1 MNKKILNSKLV
12 KASLVIF
19 VIGIVA
25 TIAAGCIMN
34 YVCKTNAISAEVIEI
49 VPAVEDEDFAIGVIK
64 SEDGNDDLVV
74 IDSENGNEVIV
85 PIAITE
91 IVEAQDADE
100 MRGGITVYRNGLGE
114 LTGAKLFVPE
124 DAVMREYI
132 K

>member
-1 MNKKILNSKLV
+1 MKKSLKIAAV
-12 KASLVIF
+12 SLVIGVALLF
-19 VIGIVA
+19 TSVGVI
-25 TIAAGCIMN
+25 N
-34 YVCKTNAISAEVIEI
+34 YTHAKRQTVSRFTEI
-49 VPAVEDEDFAIGVIK
+49 VPAIEDEDFAIGVIR

-74 IDSENGNEVIV
+74 INSENGNEVIV

-91 IVEAQDADE
+91 IVTGQDAGE

>member
-34 YVCKTNAISAEVIEI
+34 YVCKKDAISAEVIEI
-49 VPAVEDEDFAIGVIK
+49 APAVEDEDFAIGVIR
-64 SEDGNDDLVV
+64 SEDGDDDLVV
-74 IDSENGNEVIV
+74 INIENGNEVIV

-91 IVEAQDADE
+91 IVTGQDAGE